1 MESELTQLEHQL
13 EQLIT
18 LYQTGKTNA
27 RELRM
32 RVARLEAENRE
43 LAEKV
48 KFATVKLE
56 GLLEKLPDA

>member
-1 MESELTQLEHQL
+1 MEPELTQLENQL

-18 LYQTGKTNA
+18 LYKTGKTDA

>member
-18 LYQTGKTNA
+18 LYQTGKASA

>member
-18 LYQTGKTNA
+18 LYQTGKTTA
-27 RELRM
+27 RELRV

-56 GLLEKLPDA
+56 GLLDKLPDA

>member
-1 MESELTQLEHQL
+1 MESELTQLEHRL

-18 LYQTGKTNA
+18 LYQTGKTTA

-56 GLLEKLPDA
+56 GLLDKLPDA